1 MPTTISTRTDPGD
14 VPGVEAR
21 LHAELGRGSLPVAVR
36 QAQLAR
42 LQALVHELGPAGET
56 QISPAT
62 SGVSQRVAHHG
73 RVTGVGA
80 PRAPVAGDSHG
91 SAAQR
96 ARRRWSPAVAVPQLA
111 AASTAVFAVLV
122 LGAGSAVAASTGSL
136 PGEALH
142 PVKRAVEQIRV
153 EASWTPGG
161 DIEAHLDT
169 ADARLEEAGRLVSG
183 EGDLAELP
191 VTLGRHEA
199 ALDAASDRAADAPEL
214 AAAVREATVAATAR
228 LAQLADALPDT
239 ASPQA
244 REALLDAQ
252 ERLEGHVPSSPQRDP
267 GEQGSGTPDSR
278 PNDTGPG
285 PVGPGE
291 GSDEPTGSPPDHGT
305 TQPRDGD
312 QAPSDPDQPG
322 DRDAQQHGS
331 GDAGDAPQR
340 DDQPDGAGQPAED
353 GSHQRDDDS
362 GSTERHERDGGLDV
376 PGDDADAS
384 SDPPRSRSTPTSE
397 DDDERQGVDGGLA
410 PDARTMNE
418 AERP

>member
-1 MPTTISTRTDPGD
+1 MPTTLSTRHDPGD
-14 VPGVEAR
+14 VPGIEAR

-42 LQALVHELGPAGET
+42 LQALVRELGPAGDT
-56 QISPAT
+56 QISPAM

-80 PRAPVAGDSHG
+80 RRAPVAGDG
-91 SAAQR
+91 RRSAAQR

-161 DIEAHLDT
+161 DVEAHLDT

-191 VTLGRHEA
+191 VTLSRHEA
-199 ALDAASDRAADAPEL
+199 ALDAASDRVADAPEL
-214 AAAVREATVAATAR
+214 GAAVREATAAATAR
-228 LAQLADALPDT
+228 LAQLADGLPDT

-267 GEQGSGTPDSR
+267 GEQGPGTPDSR

-285 PVGPGE
+285 PVGPDE

-312 QAPSDPDQPG
+312 QAPSDPGQPG

-331 GDAGDAPQR
+331 GDAPPRNG
-340 DDQPDGAGQPAED
+340 QPDGAGQPAED
-353 GSHQRDDDS
+353 GNHQRDGDS
-362 GSTERHERDGGLDV
+362 GSTQRHERDGGLDV

-384 SDPPRSRSTPTSE
+384 SDPPRSRSTSTSE
-397 DDDERQGVDGGLA
+397 DEDERQGVDGGLA